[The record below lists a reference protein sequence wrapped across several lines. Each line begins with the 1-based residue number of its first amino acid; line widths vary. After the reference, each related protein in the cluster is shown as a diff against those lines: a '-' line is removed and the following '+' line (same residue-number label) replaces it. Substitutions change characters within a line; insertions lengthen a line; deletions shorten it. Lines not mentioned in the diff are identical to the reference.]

1 MPIELL
7 KDSQFKYH
15 INYYFQGNTTVWAEQ
30 DFCQKKRRRYSS
42 DASVLQR
49 STKNICIYKRIDNN
63 YIQTKSNNFF
73 FNKNLKKKST

>member
-30 DFCQKKRRRYSS
+30 DFCQKKKKNSS

-49 STKNICIYKRIDNN
+49 STKNICIYKKIDNN
-63 YIQTKSNNFF
+63 YIQTKSNKLFF
-73 FNKNLKKKST
+73 FHKNLKKKST